1 MKDETR
7 VVTAGRDPHG
17 NHGIVNP
24 PVYHASTVLFPTLE
38 ALTAAQGKDPGD
50 IVYGRNGT
58 PTQFAIQDAFCELE
72 GGDLAIAC
80 GSGKAAIVTAL
91 TAFLEAGDHVLIT
104 DSSYQPTRTFALG
117 MLKKFGVEATFYDP
131 CIGSGIADLIQP
143 NTKAVYTES
152 PGSITFEVQD
162 LPAIAGAAHDKGV
175 MVINDN
181 TWAGGYFFKP
191 FDHGADVVLQ
201 AGTKYIVGHSDAM
214 LGLVAAREPYC
225 EALWKTFMAL
235 GNCLG
240 PDDAYLGQ
248 RGIRTLGVRMD
259 RHFANG
265 MVLARWLEDR
275 PEVQRVLHP
284 GLESHAGHDLWKRD
298 FTGASGLFGVLL
310 APVSQKQLA
319 AMLDDLELF
328 GMGWSWGGY
337 ESLLVPVNPTAVRTA
352 TSWQEDGQLLRIH
365 AGLEHTD
372 DLIAELD
379 AAFGRLNAAA

>member
-7 VVTAGRDPHG
+7 IVTAGRDPES

-38 ALTAAQGKDPGD
+38 TLRAAQGNDPREV
-50 IVYGRNGT
+50 VYGRNGT
-58 PTQFAIQDAFCELE
+58 PTTFAIQDAFCALE
-72 GGDLAIAC
+72 GGDLAVAC

-91 TAFLEAGDHVLIT
+91 LAFLEAGDHILIT
-104 DSSYQPTRTFALG
+104 DSSYQPTRTFTLG
-117 MLKKFGVEATFYDP
+117 MLAKYGVEATFYDP
-131 CIGSGIADLIQP
+131 TIGAGIAELIRP
-143 NTKAVYTES
+143 NTRVVYTES

-162 LPAIAGAAHDKGV
+162 LPAIARAAHDKGV

-191 FDHGADVVLQ
+191 FEHGADIVLQ

-225 EALWKTFMAL
+225 ERLRKTFVAL
-235 GNCLG
+235 GSCLG

-248 RGIRTLGVRMD
+248 RGIRTLAVRLD
-259 RHFANG
+259 RHYANG
-265 MVLARWLEDR
+265 MALAQWLESR
-275 PEVQRVLHP
+275 PEVKRVLHP
-284 GLESHAGHDLWKRD
+284 GLPSHPGHDLWKRD

-310 APVSQKQLA
+310 HPVSEAQLG

-337 ESLLVPVNPTAVRTA
+337 ESLLVPVDPVAVRTA
-352 TSWQEDGQLLRIH
+352 VPWQEDGQLLRIH
-365 AGLEHTD
+365 AGLEHAD
-372 DLIAELD
+372 DLIAELE

>member
-1 MKDETR
+1 MKDETK
-7 VVTAGRDPHG
+7 VVTAGRDPKS

-38 ALTAAQGKDPGD
+38 ALNTARGHDPREV
-50 IVYGRNGT
+50 VYGRNGT
-58 PTQFAIQDAFCELE
+58 PTTFAIQDAFCALE

-91 TAFLEAGDHVLIT
+91 TAFLEAGDDVLIT
-104 DSSYQPTRTFALG
+104 DSAYQPTRTFALG
-117 MLKKFGVEATFYDP
+117 MLKKFGVETTFYDP
-131 CIGSGIADLIQP
+131 NIGAGIGDLIQS

-162 LPAIAGAAHDKGV
+162 LPAIAKAAHARGV
-175 MVINDN
+175 LVINDN
-181 TWAGGYFFKP
+181 TWAGGYFLKP
-191 FDHGADVVLQ
+191 FDLGADVVLQ

-214 LGLVAAREPYC
+214 LGLVASREPYC
-225 EALWKTFMAL
+225 ERLWKTFVAL
-235 GNCLG
+235 GNCLS

-248 RGIRTLGVRMD
+248 RGIRTLTVRLD
-259 RHFANG
+259 RHHTNG
-265 MVLARWLEDR
+265 MALAQWLHER
-275 PEVQRVLHP
+275 PEVKRVLHP
-284 GLESHAGHDLWKRD
+284 GLHDHPSHDIWKRD

-310 APVSQKQLA
+310 HPVHQKQLA

-337 ESLLVPVNPTAVRTA
+337 ESLLVPVNPAAVRTA
-352 TSWQEDGQLLRIH
+352 VPWQEDGQLLRIH
-365 AGLEHTD
+365 AGLEHAD

-379 AAFGRLNAAA
+379 AAFKRLNAAA

>member
-7 VVTAGRDPHG
+7 IITAGRDPEN

-38 ALTAAQGKDPGD
+38 ALRAAQGHDPREV
-50 IVYGRNGT
+50 VYGRNGT
-58 PTQFAIQDAFCELE
+58 PTTFAIQDAFCALE

-80 GSGKAAIVTAL
+80 GSGKAAIVTAMM
-91 TAFLEAGDHVLIT
+91 AFLEAGDHVLIT

-117 MLKKFGVEATFYDP
+117 LLAKYGVEATFYDP
-131 CIGSGIADLIQP
+131 TIGAGITDLIRP
-143 NTKAVYTES
+143 NTKVVYTES

-162 LPAIAGAAHDKGV
+162 LPAIAKAAHDKGV

-191 FDHGADVVLQ
+191 FEHGADVVLQ

-225 EALWKTFMAL
+225 ERLWKTFTAL

-248 RGIRTLGVRMD
+248 RGIRTLAVRLD
-259 RHFANG
+259 RHYANG
-265 MVLARWLEDR
+265 MALAQWLETR
-275 PEVQRVLHP
+275 PEVKRVLHP
-284 GLESHAGHDLWKRD
+284 GLLSHPGHDLWKRD

-310 APVSQKQLA
+310 HPISETQLA

-337 ESLLVPVNPTAVRTA
+337 ESLLVPVNPAEVRMAV
-352 TSWQEDGQLLRIH
+352 SWQEDGQLLRIH
-365 AGLEHTD
+365 AGLEHAD

-379 AAFGRLNAAA
+379 AALGRLNAAV

>member
-7 VVTAGRDPHG
+7 VVTSGRDPEN

-38 ALTAAQGKDPGD
+38 ALNAAQGRDPRD
-50 IVYGRNGT
+50 VVYGRNGT
-58 PTQFAIQDAFCELE
+58 PTTFAIQDAFCALE

-91 TAFLEAGDHVLIT
+91 TAFLEAGDHILIT
-104 DSSYQPTRTFALG
+104 DSAYQPTRTFALG

-131 CIGSGIADLIQP
+131 EIGADITRLIQP
-143 NTKAVYTES
+143 NTRVVYTES

-162 LPAIAGAAHDKGV
+162 LPAIAAAAHEKGV
-175 MVINDN
+175 LVINDN
-181 TWAGGYFFKP
+181 TWAGGYFHKP
-191 FDHGADVVLQ
+191 FDHGADIVLQ

-214 LGLVAAREPYC
+214 LGLVAAREPHC
-225 EALWKTFMAL
+225 ERLWKTFMAL

-248 RGIRTLGVRMD
+248 RGIRTLAVRLD
-259 RHFANG
+259 RHYANG
-265 MVLARWLEDR
+265 VALARWLQER

-284 GLESHAGHDLWKRD
+284 GLPEHPGHALWKRD

-310 APVSQKQLA
+310 HPVSQSQLA

-337 ESLLVPVNPTAVRTA
+337 ESLLVPVDPAAVRTA
-352 TSWQEDGQLLRIH
+352 VPWQEDGQLLRIH
-365 AGLEHTD
+365 AGLEHVD

-379 AAFGRLNAAA
+379 AAFDRLNAAA